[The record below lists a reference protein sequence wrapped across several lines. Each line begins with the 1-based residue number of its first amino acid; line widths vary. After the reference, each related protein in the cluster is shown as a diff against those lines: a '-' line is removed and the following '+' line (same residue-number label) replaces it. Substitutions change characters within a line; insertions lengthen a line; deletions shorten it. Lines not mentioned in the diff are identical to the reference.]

1 MNFPRA
7 ALMHRYTANHRVHSI
22 FWGTR
27 SWGVRS
33 LVFFALLLALP
44 GRAPAATYN
53 VPGDFATIQ
62 AAIDDAGVVNGDTIT
77 IDAGTYTNGLG
88 NCYGPQ
94 VYTMYI
100 NKELTIQGAGDG
112 SNPASNTVFAPFSCG
127 GQKTNGAIFID
138 ASNVTLSDIYIDAR
152 ANMDSGTG
160 QEVARGLQTSGPID
174 NLLVEDVTFYGTT
187 HSCFEFNYATNST
200 GRRLFCDRSVTGY
213 NLGNANGYRIVASPA
228 FNLEDSGTSG
238 GASTYY
244 MIIFQDTVGVN
255 MTDVDLT
262 GGASSYG
269 QWLYTCWNFHDPVTT
284 LSIDYENV
292 TIDDVPTAI
301 YLTPATDSIVSL
313 TTDPGDLTFGNN
325 VDVPLHI
332 DLTYSG
338 CSGHGTY
345 VALQDF
351 TCNAGLPWMIEDSA
365 NGSQRWFES
374 EADADAWSAANCAG
388 SCTKNN
394 TGCCGDGVLNP
405 FFEQCDEGDRNPA
418 GPGDCCTADCQLA
431 PAGTVCRAA
440 IGECDEEEAC
450 DGVSGV
456 CPANAYFPD
465 GDACYTDPYI
475 PDPPNR
481 VPPTRTLPC
490 DFGEC
495 VCESGI
501 CVGPGTLTTRIARA
515 TANQAGS
522 RFTDK
527 GTVLVKAAVYDT
539 DTFNVEPQGDFRT
552 QMLAQKVALQVSD
565 GGGFDVTS
573 PITGCVDGKSGRA
586 IKCKSDTAK
595 VVCRRYDGIDA
606 IWDCKFRLKKL
617 EAADTGTGPMNTTLT
632 VRVVQPNE
640 FYQVRRTDTVDPAS
654 CVLKGADSR
663 SVQCKVTQ

>member
-1 MNFPRA
+1 MNLRTTTV
-7 ALMHRYTANHRVHSI
+7 ALVATVVCFSTVPAR
-22 FWGTR
+22 
-27 SWGVRS
+27 
-33 LVFFALLLALP
+33 
-44 GRAPAATYN
+44 AATYN

-88 NCYGPQ
+88 NCYSPQ

-213 NLGNANGYRIVASPA
+213 NLGDANGYRIVASPA
-228 FNLEDSGTSG
+228 FSLEDSGTSG
-238 GASTYY
+238 GASSYY
-244 MIIFQDTVGVN
+244 MVIFQDTVGVN

-332 DLTYSG
+332 DLTYGG

-345 VALQDF
+345 VGLQEF
-351 TCNAGLPWMIEDSA
+351 TCNADIQWMIEDDA
-365 NGSQRWFES
+365 DGSQRWFES
-374 EADADAWSAANCAG
+374 EADADAWSAANCVG
-388 SCTKNN
+388 TCTKNN
-394 TGCCGDGVLNP
+394 TGCCGDGNVNP
-405 FFEQCDEGDRNPA
+405 FFGEQCDEGNQNGQPDS
-418 GPGDCCTADCQLA
+418 CCTSTCQFVT
-431 PAGTVCRAA
+431 AGTICRARA
-440 IGECDEEEAC
+440 SECDLTDVC
-450 DGVSGV
+450 SGSSGT
-456 CPANAYFPD
+456 CPTDLVPD
-465 GDACYTDPYI
+465 GTSCYTDPAI
-475 PDPPNR
+475 VDPNEPTPQPTPDGG
-481 VPPTRTLPC
+481 LPC
-490 DFGEC
+490 TDGDCICQSGEC
-495 VCESGI
+495 VAPGANVPNKASAKTSKPTSTNGKGKAQSLVFDSITAIATPGGVLRTQLLAGEIYVRISDSSNFSATVQLSTCEEKSPGGKIKCVSADGRTKASFSPQSYASSVFDMKTTMARLDPAATGSGPLVEPI
-501 CVGPGTLTTRIARA
+501 EVALTT
-515 TANQAGS
+515 AGFY
-522 RFTDK
+522 RVGRLGETTPGVCK
-527 GTVLVKAAVYDT
+527 L
-539 DTFNVEPQGDFRT
+539 N
-552 QMLAQKVALQVSD
+552 
-565 GGGFDVTS
+565 
-573 PITGCVDGKSGRA
+573 KSQ
-586 IKCKSDTAK
+586 
-595 VVCRRYDGIDA
+595 
-606 IWDCKFRLKKL
+606 
-617 EAADTGTGPMNTTLT
+617 TTL
-632 VRVVQPNE
+632 R
-640 FYQVRRTDTVDPAS
+640 
-654 CVLKGADSR
+654 
-663 SVQCKVTQ
+663 CKEPKQ